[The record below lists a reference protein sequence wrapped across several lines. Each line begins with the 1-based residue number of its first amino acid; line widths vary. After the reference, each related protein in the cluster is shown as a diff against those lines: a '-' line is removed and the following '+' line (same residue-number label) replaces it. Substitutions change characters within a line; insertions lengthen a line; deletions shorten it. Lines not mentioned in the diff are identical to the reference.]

1 MTAFCPRCGSL
12 IMPGK
17 DTCSRC
23 NYKAGEE
30 TEIFIEEAEETPRLI
45 QPKVIKTENPELPC
59 FPYIPR
65 PIQVQIVK
73 DITKAL
79 DEGKHIVLE
88 SGTGTGKTIVSL
100 ASAVD
105 HASRTGKKVIYLTR
119 TISQS
124 DQVMRELRAISKIRR
139 VSGLALTGRGRSCPF
154 LRTMPNYE
162 KIPPAALSAMCEDS
176 KKKALTNSKGG
187 CPYFVGITDRL
198 DEAEQYCRT
207 EFPTSGQLDKFC
219 EERRICP
226 YEMKKMLMKSVNV
239 IVAPYV
245 HVLSDAIRK
254 GFLGNIE
261 SDGSDLIVI
270 VDEAHNIIDAARE
283 QESYTIDMKLIDA
296 AVDEITTMKGDPPLF
311 EGVTLRPF
319 LKELRTII
327 KSIATEKL
335 TFSKKE
341 DLVGS
346 NEIEDRLCKK
356 FEMTKS
362 ELGIAVDWMIDLGQ
376 ERSDLLIE
384 RGENRMSEILTLG
397 TDLKNWIMSDPGKYI
412 KTISADDEGEFI
424 HAACIDPYDVTHF
437 LRNVKGAVHMSGTL
451 EPLEQ
456 YVKVM
461 GLPADTVT
469 KVYPSP
475 FPPEN
480 KSVIYLGNVT
490 TRYDDMQRDPSIFSR
505 MEKNVAKL
513 CNNVNKN
520 TLVFFPSYSMMR
532 KMRPF
537 LERDVKKELYWEE
550 SGQQKLTMR
559 NLSDFRK
566 GRDGVFFTV
575 MGGSIAEGID
585 FPGDELCFAIIIGI
599 PYPPPTL
606 EMRAMSDMFDK
617 KYGRGTGWRYTS
629 EVPALRKMQQAIGRL
644 IRTETDRG
652 MAVIFDNRCSKYAS
666 RLGARLSEDP
676 LGDMVEFFRK

>member
-23 NYKAGEE
+23 RYKAGEE
-30 TEIFIEEAEETPRLI
+30 PGITEETEEIPNLI
-45 QPKVIKTENPELPC
+45 QPKTIESENPDLPC
-59 FPYIPR
+59 FPYVPR

-100 ASAVD
+100 SSAVD
-105 HASRTGKKVIYLTR
+105 HAFRTQKKILYLTR

-124 DQVMRELRAISKIRR
+124 DQVMRELRAISKIRN

-176 KKKALTNSKGG
+176 KKKALTNNRGG
-187 CPYFVGITDRL
+187 CPYYIGLKDHL
-198 DEAEQYCRT
+198 ADAENYCRT
-207 EFPTSGQLDKFC
+207 EFPTSGQLDRYC
-219 EERRICP
+219 EERKLCP
-226 YEMKKMLMKSVNV
+226 YEMKKMLLKCADVV
-239 IVAPYV
+239 VAPYV
-245 HVLSDAIRK
+245 HVLSDTIRS
-254 GFLGNIE
+254 GLLGNIE

-296 AVDEITTMKGDPPLF
+296 AIDESTTMKGDPELF
-311 EGVTLRPF
+311 EGVTLKPF
-319 LKELRTII
+319 LKELSRII
-327 KSIATEKL
+327 RAIATEKL
-335 TFSKKE
+335 TLSKKE
-341 DLVGS
+341 DLIAS
-346 NEIEDRLCKK
+346 DEIEDRLCKK
-356 FEMTKS
+356 FEMTRT
-362 ELGIAVDWMIDLGQ
+362 ELNTAVEWMIDVGK

-397 TDLKNWIMSDPGKYI
+397 TDLKNWITSDPGKYI
-412 KTISADDEGEFI
+412 KTVSTNDEGEFI
-424 HAACIDPYDVTHF
+424 HAACIDPYDVTRF

-456 YVKVM
+456 YVKVI

-537 LERDVKKELYWEE
+537 LERDVKKDIYWEE

-606 EMRAMSDMFDK
+606 EMRAISDMFDK

-676 LGDMVEFFRK
+676 LRDVTEFFKK